1 MLGAGGLVAEELP
14 EFFRGA
20 TVLQLLG
27 NLTFSDYVSKIFSS
41 KTLDIFALLQIYPW
55 VKRIYLI
62 SFYEIKFSTR

>member
-41 KTLDIFALLQIYPW
+41 KTLDIFAPAPNLPMGRAYVLNFI
-55 VKRIYLI
+55 L
-62 SFYEIKFSTR
+62 